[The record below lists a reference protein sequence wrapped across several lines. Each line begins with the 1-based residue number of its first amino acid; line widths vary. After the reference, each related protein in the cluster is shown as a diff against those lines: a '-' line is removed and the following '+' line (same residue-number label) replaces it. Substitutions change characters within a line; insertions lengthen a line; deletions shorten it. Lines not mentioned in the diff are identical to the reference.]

1 MIELRK
7 ALTVTTNTLY
17 IARWN
22 KWTGATAVHDWTPG
36 CDKLETSIEKR
47 VVSSLPE
54 ADEFFTQCEED
65 AAQRDTKFLAGF

>member
-1 MIELRK
+1 MELRK

-22 KWTGATAVHDWTPG
+22 KWTGATAVHEWTPG
-36 CDKLETSIEKR
+36 CDKLETSIEKS

-54 ADEFFTQCEED
+54 ADAFFTQCAQD
-65 AAQRDTKFLAGF
+65 AVQRDAEFRAGC